1 MRSLMSWALG
11 VSLLAGAALAVP
23 AFCQSTSQPAS
34 QQSSAQQSQDSA
46 GAGTSQP
53 KDAKSSPPA
62 KKVYTNDDL
71 RSLDSGGVSVV
82 GNNRAAAKPG
92 KATSADTGPKN
103 EQYWRSRAQ
112 KLRNEM
118 AEVDR
123 QIAELEA
130 ANQSQRTGSGG
141 SSNSGGTNPPPAPV
155 SAYTV
160 GAHVHGNSTTPLQR
174 LQNRKAQLQQQI
186 DQLEEEARQAGVP
199 PGWLR

>member
-1 MRSLMSWALG
+1 LWAFG
-11 VSLLAGAALAVP
+11 AGLLAGATIAGP
-23 AFCQSTSQPAS
+23 AFCQSAAQPA
-34 QQSSAQQSQDSA
+34 AQQNQDSA
-46 GAGTSQP
+46 TAGTSQP
-53 KDAKSSPPA
+53 KDAKSSTPA

-71 RSLDSGGVSVV
+71 RSTDSGGVSVV

-92 KATSADTGPKN
+92 KATTADTGPKN

-130 ANQSQRTGSGG
+130 ANQDPHTGS
-141 SSNSGGTNPPPAPV
+141 SGTNPPPPPP

-160 GAHVHGNSTTPLQR
+160 GAHVRGGSSTPLQR
-174 LQNRKAQLQQQI
+174 LENRKAQLQREM
-186 DQLEEEARQAGVP
+186 DQLEEEARKAGVP